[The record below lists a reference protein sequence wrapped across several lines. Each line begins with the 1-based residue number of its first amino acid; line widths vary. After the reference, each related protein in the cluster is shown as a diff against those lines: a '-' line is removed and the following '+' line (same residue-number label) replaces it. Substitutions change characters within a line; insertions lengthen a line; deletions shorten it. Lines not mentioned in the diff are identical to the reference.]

1 MIERQEVARRLA
13 RLVVLVELIDVD
25 ESHCRIEPTSSCFI
39 NCLNSV
45 MLLSIKIAYSF
56 NFFATIH

>member
-25 ESHCRIEPTSSCFI
+25 ESHSWVEPTSGSLI
-39 NCLNSV
+39 YCLNGI
-45 MLLSIKIAYSF
+45 MLLPIEIANSF
-56 NFFATIH
+56 NLFTAGH